1 MSTKINPTF
10 LLKGI
15 NPPELF
21 NSYQNGAFSAI
32 VPNSG
37 SKIKITKNTIMV
49 APEYGDNN
57 DNAIFAFKDKN
68 NIDMVYATSNHVN
81 YEVYLADG
89 GKLPMGGRCD
99 WCKEDF
105 SHQSLGYPIAQQE
118 ITALVD
124 DHHRVYYNFW
134 VEGEFCS
141 FECAAAKL
149 KECNNQPLTYR
160 DINIRDSQSM
170 LNTLF
175 LLTYPNENS
184 FHPAKDYKLLKSRKG
199 SLETET
205 WRNSRHK
212 YFRTDRVLL
221 VPAKVEYLSFQ

>member
-15 NPPELF
+15 NPQELLV
-21 NSYQNGAFSAI
+21 SYQNGAFSTIKPNPENKI
-32 VPNSG
+32 V
-37 SKIKITKNTIMV
+37 ITKNTIVV
-49 APEYGDNN
+49 APEYGNTN
-57 DNAIFAFKDKN
+57 DDAIFAFKDKN

-81 YEVYLADG
+81 YNVHLADG
-89 GKLPMGGRCD
+89 QKLPMGGRCD

-105 SHQSLGYPIAQQE
+105 THQSLGYPIAQQE
-118 ITALVD
+118 LTILVD
-124 DHHRVYYNFW
+124 GYLRVHYNFW

-141 FECAAAKL
+141 FECAGGKL
-149 KECNNQPLTYR
+149 KESNNQPLTYR
-160 DINIRDSQSM
+160 DVNIRDSQSM

-175 LLTYPNENS
+175 LLTYPDETS
-184 FHPAKDYKLLKSRKG
+184 FHPAKDYRLLKSRKG
-199 SLETET
+199 SMEIDT

-221 VPAKVEYLSFQ
+221 TPAKVEYLSFQ